1 MKAIVVSQYGDIDVL
16 KFQEVEKGKPGK
28 GQVLVSLKATG
39 VNFVEIYQRKGT
51 FPKKIP
57 YIPGSEAAGIV
68 EEVGEDVTAFK
79 PGDRVAYVHEAGA
92 YAEASVVRADSL
104 IPLPPEFSFE
114 EGAAF
119 PLQGMTAHY
128 LLHEFHKIK
137 PGDVVL
143 IHAAAGGMGLLLV
156 QWAKHLGARVMGT
169 VSTQEKAKIA
179 REAGA
184 DEVILYTEQ
193 NFVEETKH
201 LTNGKGANFIIDG
214 VGKSTFA
221 GNLEAAALR
230 GHIVIYGAASGL
242 ADPILPNALMARS
255 LTVSGGSLPNY
266 LLNRQ
271 EMLSRAQAVIKG
283 IQEGWLKLKIDK
295 VIPLAQAAEAHR
307 LLENRL
313 SVGKLILRP

>member
-1 MKAIVVSQYGDIDVL
+1 MKAIVVSQYGDIEVL
-16 KFQEVEKGKPGK
+16 KFQDVEKGKPAK
-28 GQVLVSLKATG
+28 GQVLVNLKATG

-57 YIPGSEAAGIV
+57 YIPGSEAAGVV
-68 EEVGEDVTAFK
+68 EEVGQGVTDFK
-79 PGDRVAYVHEAGA
+79 PGDRVAYVHEQGA
-92 YAEASVVRADSL
+92 YAEASVIRAESL

-184 DEVILYTEQ
+184 DEVILYTQQ

-201 LTNGKGANFIIDG
+201 LTNGNGANFIIDG
-214 VGKSTFA
+214 VGQSKLA
-221 GNLEAAALR
+221 GNFKAPPCEDTLSFMELPAAWRSYFAKCFDGEIFDCFWWKACLTIFESAR
-230 GHIVIYGAASGL
+230 DAKSSPSCYQRNSG
-242 ADPILPNALMARS
+242 R
-255 LTVSGGSLPNY
+255 V
-266 LLNRQ
+266 
-271 EMLSRAQAVIKG
+271 
-283 IQEGWLKLKIDK
+283 
-295 VIPLAQAAEAHR
+295 AEVK
-307 LLENRL
+307 N
-313 SVGKLILRP
+313 